1 VIVDLDALVSAREAE
16 DYPPL
21 RAHGVTRRLIYEWRG
36 DGRLTPRGQRGRSPL
51 YRFGDILEVER
62 DTRLSGLSYRGSR
75 VA

>member
-1 VIVDLDALVSAREAE
+1 MDLDALVSAREAE

-21 RAHGVTRRLIYEWRG
+21 RAQRVTRHLIYIWRATG
-36 DGRLTPRGQRGRSPL
+36 KLAPAGKRGRSPL
-51 YRFGDILEVER
+51 YRFGDILRVER